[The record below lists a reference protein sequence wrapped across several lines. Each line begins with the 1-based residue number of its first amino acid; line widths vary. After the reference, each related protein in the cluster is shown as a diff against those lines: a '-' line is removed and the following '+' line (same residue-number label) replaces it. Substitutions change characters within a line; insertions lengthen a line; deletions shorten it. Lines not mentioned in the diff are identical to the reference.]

1 MTDGSQSF
9 IPMLSIPKHMISLE
23 KESRGDWGQSQ
34 MVWFLGHQ
42 PKGTGE
48 AKVGVTGGTHG
59 KHFEM

>member
-1 MTDGSQSF
+1 
-9 IPMLSIPKHMISLE
+9 
-23 KESRGDWGQSQ
+23 